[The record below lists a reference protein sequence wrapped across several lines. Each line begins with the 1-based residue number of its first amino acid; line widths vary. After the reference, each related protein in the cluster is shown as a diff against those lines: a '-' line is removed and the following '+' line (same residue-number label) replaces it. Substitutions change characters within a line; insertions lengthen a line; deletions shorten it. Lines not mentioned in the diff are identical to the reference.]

1 MPVPSDLQDRFQVPV
16 IAAPMYHVSS
26 ASLAAAACVAGI
38 GGSLARHN
46 HKSNEEFEN
55 QLSLVREAVSRSI
68 DQGGRVP
75 GPLAVNV
82 ATQLPEDE
90 IRINLGLAA
99 KYGARI
105 AITSVGDPSRIS
117 SIIRDLGLLH
127 FHDVTSMRFAEK
139 AASLGVDGMV
149 AIGAGGGGH
158 AGTISHLVFIPQIRR
173 IFGGTIV
180 MAGAV
185 SHGAVV
191 RAGQVMGA
199 DLAYMGTRFIA
210 TQEAEVDEAYKAMLV
225 DGTEA
230 DVVYDSGVNGMP
242 ASWLKASLRSIGL
255 DPAAMPVLKQRGTA
269 HLPAGTMPWR
279 DVWSGGQGIGLIH
292 DIPSVAE
299 LVERLTQEYDAACAI
314 PPSRKTTPSVEQSR
328 RS

>member
-1 MPVPSDLQDRFQVPV
+1 MPVPSDLHEQFYVPV

-26 ASLAAAACVAGI
+26 ARLAAAACVAGI

-46 HKSNEEFEN
+46 HSSNDAFEN
-55 QLSLVREAVSRSI
+55 QLSLVQEAVLFST
-68 DQGGRVP
+68 DQGGRAA

-82 ATQLPEDE
+82 ATQLPEED

-105 AITSVGDPSRIS
+105 AITSIGDPSRIS
-117 SIIRDLGLLH
+117 PIIRDLGMLH

-139 AASLGVDGMV
+139 AASIGVDGMV

-158 AGTISHLVFIPQIRR
+158 AGTISHLVFIPQIRE
-173 IFGGTIV
+173 IFDGIIV

-191 RAGQVMGA
+191 RAAQIMGA

-210 TQEAEVDEAYKAMLV
+210 TQEAEVNESYKAMLV

-230 DVVYDSGVNGMP
+230 DVIYNAGVNGMP
-242 ASWLKASLRSIGL
+242 ASWLKASLRSTGL
-255 DPAAMPVLKQRGTA
+255 DPDAMPVLKERGTA
-269 HLPAGTMPWR
+269 HLPAGIMPWR
-279 DVWSGGQGIGLIH
+279 DIWSGGQGIGLIH

-299 LVERLTQEYDAACAI
+299 LVERLAQEYDAACTI
-314 PPSRKTTPSVEQSR
+314 PSSRQPVKNV
-328 RS
+328 